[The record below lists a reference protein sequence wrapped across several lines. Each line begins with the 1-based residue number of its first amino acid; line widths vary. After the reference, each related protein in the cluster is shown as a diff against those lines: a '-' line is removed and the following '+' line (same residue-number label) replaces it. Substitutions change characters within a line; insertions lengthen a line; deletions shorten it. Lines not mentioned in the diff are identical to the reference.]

1 MAEHIETGKT
11 GEARALEF
19 LKEKGYKILDTN
31 WRQGKYEIDI
41 VANDKDCLVIV
52 EVKTRHS
59 TFAGEPEIAV
69 DKQKQRTLI
78 FAANAYIRTNHIVSE
93 TRFDIIAV
101 LMNGEEARL
110 HHIPDA
116 FYPTLR

>member
-1 MAEHIETGKT
+1 MAEHNETGKT
-11 GEARALEF
+11 GEVRALEF
-19 LKEKGYKILDTN
+19 LKQKGYQILDTN

-41 VANDKDCLVIV
+41 VATDKDCLVIV

-78 FAANAYIRTNHIVSE
+78 FAANAYIRAKHIVTE

-101 LMNGEEARL
+101 LMDGDNAKL

-116 FYPTLR
+116 FYPTMR